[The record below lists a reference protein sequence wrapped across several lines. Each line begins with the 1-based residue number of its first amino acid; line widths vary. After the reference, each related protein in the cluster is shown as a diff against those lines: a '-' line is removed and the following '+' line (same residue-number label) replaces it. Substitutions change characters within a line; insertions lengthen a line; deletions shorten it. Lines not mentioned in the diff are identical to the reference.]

1 MVNNN
6 YVVTAFCG
14 VNGNGQEVLADIGVI
29 KFGYKAIF
37 KPNDLVRFLLNNTF
51 EEGRP
56 YAFED
61 YEAFKKAV
69 DVRALRLCNDK

>member
-1 MVNNN
+1 MTKG

-37 KPNDLVRFLLNNTF
+37 KPNDLARFLLNNSF
-51 EEGRP
+51 EEGNT

-61 YEAFKKAV
+61 YEAFKQV
-69 DVRALRLCNDK
+69 INVRALRLI